1 MKCVTAMNKNNYSW
15 WPYIRKIVRLYPER
29 SQIPL
34 TGVAFR
40 EYMDVKRAIEA
51 TEAMPDGNVRM
62 QLIRMIHLDKAFT
75 LTGAALQIPCD
86 RATAARWQ
94 RRFFEEVARNR
105 GLLD

>member
-1 MKCVTAMNKNNYSW
+1 MAKQQYSW
-15 WPYIRKIVRLYPER
+15 WPYIREIVRLYPTR

-40 EYMDVKRAIEA
+40 EYMDVKQALET
-51 TEAMPDGNVRM
+51 TEAMPDGKTKIQV
-62 QLIRMIHLDKAFT
+62 IRMVHLDKTFT
-75 LTGAALQIPCD
+75 LEAAAQKIPCD
-86 RATAARWQ
+86 RTTAARWQ

>member
-1 MKCVTAMNKNNYSW
+1 MKKKYYSW
-15 WPYIRKIVRLYPER
+15 WPYIREIVRLYPER
-29 SQIPL
+29 SKIPL

-51 TEAMPDGNVRM
+51 TEAMPVGDVRI
-62 QLIRMIHLDKAFT
+62 QLIRMLHWDKPFT
-75 LTGAALQIPCD
+75 LTLDGIAQQIPCD

-105 GLLD
+105 GLMD

>member
-1 MKCVTAMNKNNYSW
+1 MSMQKKHYSW
-15 WPYIRKIVRLYPER
+15 WPYIREIVRLYPER

-40 EYMDVKRAIEA
+40 AYMDVKRAIEA
-51 TEAMPDGNVRM
+51 TEAMPDGDARLQAIGM
-62 QLIRMIHLDKAFT
+62 LHWDKPFT
-75 LTGAALQIPCD
+75 LTLESVAQKIHCD